1 MHDTDVRREACGL
14 SGPRPVANV
23 PGMTDTDTRKQQ
35 LMDRAVGVFAE
46 QFDGAPAAAAIAPG
60 RVNLIGEHTDY
71 NDGFVLPMAIE
82 RHTLI
87 VGRLNHSPRCRVVA
101 GDMDEQMATFQLEGL
116 APGKTAW
123 ANYVK
128 GVVAQFIAN
137 GHPVPG
143 FDAVVVSDVPLGGGL
158 SSSAALEVATASL
171 LEHFLHVQIEPTH
184 KALWCQ
190 AAEHEYANMPCG
202 IMDQFIVTM
211 GRRDHAL
218 LIDCR
223 THEARPVAMDD
234 EAVAVLVTNS
244 NVKHELTG
252 SEYPT
257 RRKQC
262 AEAAQVLDDRFGS
275 IAALRDA
282 TMAQLDQVRG
292 ELGEEGYR
300 RARHVIGENGRTL
313 LAEKAMNG
321 HEWDQM
327 GQFMLESH
335 RTLRDDFEVSCPEL
349 DALVELAMNVPGGG
363 VYGSRMTGG
372 GFGGCT
378 VTLLKTDAV
387 ERAIEHLHAEYPKR
401 CGREPTCFVTR
412 PADGAT
418 ASALA

>member
-1 MHDTDVRREACGL
+1 MDTD
-14 SGPRPVANV
+14 P
-23 PGMTDTDTRKQQ
+23 TRKQA
-35 LMDRAVGVFAE
+35 LIERGVALFARH
-46 QFDGAPAAAAIAPG
+46 FDGSPAAAALAPG

-82 RHTLI
+82 RQTLL

-101 GDMDEQMATFQLEGL
+101 GDLDEEMSNFLLDGL

-128 GVVAQFIAN
+128 GVIAQFIAN
-137 GHPVPG
+137 GQPVPG

-158 SSSAALEVATASL
+158 SSSAALEVATATL
-171 LEHFLHVQIEPTH
+171 IEHFLHIQIDPKN

-202 IMDQFIVTM
+202 IMDQFIAAL
-211 GRRDHAL
+211 GKRDHAL

-223 THEARPVAMDD
+223 THEARPCLLDD
-234 EAVAVLVTNS
+234 PSVAVLITNS

-262 AEAAQVLDDRFGS
+262 AEAAGVLNEKFGS

-282 TMAQLDQVRG
+282 TMQQLDQVRG
-292 ELGEEGYR
+292 TLGDPVYR
-300 RARHVIGENGRTL
+300 RARHVIGENERTL
-313 LAEKAMNG
+313 LAEKALNG
-321 HEWDQM
+321 HDYAQM

-335 RTLRDDFEVSCPEL
+335 RTLRDDFEVSCKEL
-349 DALVELAMNVPGGG
+349 DTLVELAMGVPGGG
-363 VYGSRMTGG
+363 VFGSRMTGG

-378 VTLLKTDAV
+378 VSLVEADAV
-387 ERAIEHLHAEYPKR
+387 PRVIDHIAAEYPGR
-401 CGREPTCFVTR
+401 CGLEPTCFVTR
-412 PADGAT
+412 AADGAMAT
-418 ASALA
+418 ALS